1 MHWLGSFWKDTDRPK
16 CLLCAAS
23 TQVSE
28 RELDLVLDRVYD
40 LNPDTPVIKTN
51 GRNGVDPELVFGL
64 DTALFSTLQE
74 VPALA
79 PNFLWTG
86 STQACISC
94 CPLPMAFSSLAQ
106 ANKGVKASTSLF
118 HSGDHY
124 DSELDTLSVIA
135 PTLPNL
141 PLDEVV
147 AKLADLPKSSVFRI
161 KGLRALLGG
170 LPKELLYRT
179 LISHR
184 HPLLRPPSRRAGHG
198 GDGRHAAAVVG

>member
-1 MHWLGSFWKDTDRPK
+1 MLTVSV
-16 CLLCAAS
+16 CCAPPS

-40 LNPDTPVIKTN
+40 LNPDTPVIKMN

-94 CPLPMAFSSLAQ
+94 CPLPMAFFIVGTGQQGCQGIDVTVSL
-106 ANKGVKASTSLF
+106 G
-118 HSGDHY
+118 
-124 DSELDTLSVIA
+124 
-135 PTLPNL
+135 
-141 PLDEVV
+141 
-147 AKLADLPKSSVFRI
+147 
-161 KGLRALLGG
+161 
-170 LPKELLYRT
+170 
-179 LISHR
+179 
-184 HPLLRPPSRRAGHG
+184 
-198 GDGRHAAAVVG
+198 